1 MAEQVLFTIE
11 NKEWQASLISTSWE
25 LSQGLGGI
33 AELPQ
38 ETGMLFDL
46 GSERYIQVTTE
57 PMLFPIDIAFLSEEL
72 VVTEIYRNIGPGYL
86 VVSENPARYFFEV
99 NAGELEDV
107 EPGDIASLRYLS
119 AEQVPLVI
127 DSEFSSIIAFTG
139 LLMIGGFMVG
149 LTKNV
154 AAGVG

>member
-1 MAEQVLFTIE
+1 MAEQIVLTIGD
-11 NKEWQASLISTSWE
+11 KQWQASLVSSSWE

-38 ETGMLFDL
+38 DTGMLFDL

-57 PMLFPIDIAFLSEEL
+57 PMLFPIDIAFFNDGL
-72 VVTEIYRNIGPGYL
+72 VVTEVYRDIGPGYL
-86 VVSENPARYFFEV
+86 IVSGNPARYFFEV
-99 NAGELEDV
+99 NAGELEGV
-107 EPGDIASLRYLS
+107 EPGDIASVAYLS
-119 AEQVPLVI
+119 TEQEPLVI
-127 DSEFSSIIAFTG
+127 DSELSSIIALTG

-154 AAGVG
+154 APGVG